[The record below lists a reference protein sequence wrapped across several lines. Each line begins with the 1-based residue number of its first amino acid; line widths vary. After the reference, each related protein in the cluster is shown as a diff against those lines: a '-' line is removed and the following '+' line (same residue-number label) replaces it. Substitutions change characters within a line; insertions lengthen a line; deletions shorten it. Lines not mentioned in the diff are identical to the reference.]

1 MSLTAIKVFAVSV
14 NTFSL
19 LVEGSATV
27 RDVSLISGASWL
39 GRPTG
44 RTFVS
49 PDWGGFVFIECE
61 GV

>member
-1 MSLTAIKVFAVSV
+1 MVLNATKVFAVNV
-14 NTFSL
+14 HTFSL
-19 LVEGSATV
+19 LVEGVATV
-27 RDVSLISGASWL
+27 RDIHLIPSVGWL

-61 GV
+61 GL